1 MVIHEC
7 DITKNE
13 KHYNEE
19 YMDRM
24 REMYSD
30 QINSYFIKQYNKL
43 GGLNLYNLI
52 KFHLILFPVPEKKK
66 IVDRFIKQ
74 VKFYKEE
81 AED

>member
-1 MVIHEC
+1 
-7 DITKNE
+7 
-13 KHYNEE
+13 
-19 YMDRM
+19 MDRM